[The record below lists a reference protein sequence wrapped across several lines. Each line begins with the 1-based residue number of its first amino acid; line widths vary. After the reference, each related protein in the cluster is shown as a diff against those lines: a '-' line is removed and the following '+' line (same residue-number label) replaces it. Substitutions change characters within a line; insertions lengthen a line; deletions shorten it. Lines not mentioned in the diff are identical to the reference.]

1 MPTISSIGIDV
12 TQESKM
18 AQYFDQINKIAYE
31 GADSTN
37 PLAFK
42 HYNANEVVLGK
53 TMAEHLRMA
62 ACYWH
67 NFCWNGQ
74 DVFGQGTFG
83 RPWLEAGDAMA
94 QAKAKA
100 DVAFEFFSKLS
111 IPYYCFHDIDVAP
124 EGNSIKEYINN
135 FSAMVDVLEQKQA
148 ETGVKLLWG
157 TANLFSNPR
166 YAAGAATNPNPEIF
180 SYGATQVFH
189 AMNATQRL
197 GGENYVLWGGREGYE
212 TLLNTDLRQEREQLG
227 RFMQMVVEH
236 KHKIGFK
243 GTLLIEPK
251 PQEPTKH
258 QYDYDSATVYGFLKQ
273 FGLEKEFAVNI
284 EANHATLAGHSFHH
298 EVATAISLGIF
309 GSIDANRGD
318 AQNGWDTDQFP
329 NSVEELSLVMYEI
342 LKAGGFTTGGFN
354 FDAKLRRQSM
364 DRADMFHG
372 HIGGMDHL
380 AMALKRAAVLVE
392 KDFLG
397 KAVAERYAGWKGEL
411 GGAIQTGGHS
421 LQSLAAMVE
430 REQLSPKAVSGRQE
444 LLENQVNLVLFR

>member
-1 MPTISSIGIDV
+1 
-12 TQESKM
+12 M

-42 HYNANEVVLGK
+42 HYNANEKILGK

-100 DVAFEFFSKLS
+100 DVAFEFFSKLT

-135 FSAMVDVLEQKQA
+135 FAAMVDVLEQKQA

-342 LKAGGFTTGGFN
+342 LKSGGFTTGGFN

-397 KAVAERYAGWKGEL
+397 KAVAERYAGWNGAL
-411 GGAIQTGGHS
+411 GKAIQGKEHS
-421 LQSLAAMVE
+421 LQSLAALVE